1 MLTSRNTGPGRHAG
15 IMCNDE
21 TLEHHCVSAGRA
33 CGDLCVPLLYCPEL
47 LMKEF
52 KSQVADMKN
61 SVKDRG
67 NAQVNAAAR
76 LSLSRIATRTW
87 RF

>member
-1 MLTSRNTGPGRHAG
+1 
-15 IMCNDE
+15 MCNDE
-21 TLEHHCVSAGRA
+21 ILEHTAVSAGRA

-52 KSQVADMKN
+52 KSAVADMKN

-67 NAQVNAAAR
+67 NAQVLCPPSGPSQVQMLGRMPNFMPASFPTTP
-76 LSLSRIATRTW
+76 L
-87 RF
+87 